1 MRACLSQSLPRGPG
15 ALVLSFA
22 SNPDPARPTANG
34 TIRAASAA
42 DQDEI
47 TLARLSRA
55 NVAHADLASW
65 LLAKEIGAE
74 ANASDQS
81 AAAERVCQKLS
92 QRLSRLFSPA
102 GSQAILSRALHLARA
117 EFAFFE
123 GVHAGT
129 SPEACLVGL
138 SEHARDLEADD
149 AGKGLVAVLGHLLD
163 LLVGFIGE
171 DLTFRLV
178 REVWP
183 DLPLLAPERSSNAD
197 GQEAT
202 S

>member
-1 MRACLSQSLPRGPG
+1 
-15 ALVLSFA
+15 LSFA
-22 SNPDPARPTANG
+22 SNPDPPRPITNG
-34 TIRAASAA
+34 TIRAANAA
-42 DQDEI
+42 DHDERDA
-47 TLARLSRA
+47 ARMSRGS
-55 NVAHADLASW
+55 VAHADLASW

-92 QRLSRLFSPA
+92 QRLSRLFSSA

-129 SPEACLVGL
+129 PPEACLVGL
-138 SEHARDLEADD
+138 SEHVRDVEAGE
-149 AGKGLVAVLGHLLD
+149 AGKGLVAVLGLLLD

-178 REVWP
+178 REVWA
-183 DLPLLAPERSSNAD
+183 DLPLLAPERSSNSD
-197 GQEAT
+197 GQEAA